1 MGVSLRNNYI
11 LRLCVSCL
19 KLKKCEVYMNRKG
32 FMMAEVVVVSAIVL
46 VTLTVL
52 YTSYNK
58 IYATYLK
65 RINYY
70 DTTTLYRLGF
80 YRDILTNNFN
90 VASDG
95 EKTLLMNKIINDMKD
110 NNTKVINISG
120 SLLNDEIF
128 KEDVLEYS
136 QVDRVYMVYNP
147 DDNLMVDNFND
158 FDLNLSFQDYITFLG
173 TSTDIKSNYLMI
185 MERCFYDDSNNVV
198 NEDKCKYTYLEVYD
212 GYEES

>member
-1 MGVSLRNNYI
+1 
-11 LRLCVSCL
+11 
-19 KLKKCEVYMNRKG
+19 MNKKG

-46 VTLTVL
+46 VTLTVI

-58 IYATYLK
+58 IYATYLT

-90 VASDG
+90 VSGDG
-95 EKTLLMNKIINDMKD
+95 EKTLLMNKIISDMKT

-120 SLLNDEIF
+120 NLLNDEIF
-128 KEDVLEYS
+128 KEDVSEYS
-136 QVDRVYMVYNP
+136 QVDRVYMIYNP
-147 DDNLMVDNFND
+147 KSNLLVENFDDFN
-158 FDLNLSFQDYITFLG
+158 LNLSFQDYIKFLG
-173 TSTDIKSNYLMI
+173 TSTEFKSNYLMI

-212 GYEES
+212 GYEET